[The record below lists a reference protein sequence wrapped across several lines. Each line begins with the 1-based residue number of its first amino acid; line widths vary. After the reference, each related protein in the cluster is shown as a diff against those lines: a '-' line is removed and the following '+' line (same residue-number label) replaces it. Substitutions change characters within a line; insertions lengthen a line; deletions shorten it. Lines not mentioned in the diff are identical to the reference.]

1 MNVNN
6 IHNKTFHDSVT
17 TTQME
22 IIRDLANYHE
32 HVVFADD
39 AVGGLGTFPVAR
51 SEIAMRY

>member
-39 AVGGLGTFPVAR
+39 TVGGLGTSPVAY
-51 SEIAMRY
+51 SEMAMRY